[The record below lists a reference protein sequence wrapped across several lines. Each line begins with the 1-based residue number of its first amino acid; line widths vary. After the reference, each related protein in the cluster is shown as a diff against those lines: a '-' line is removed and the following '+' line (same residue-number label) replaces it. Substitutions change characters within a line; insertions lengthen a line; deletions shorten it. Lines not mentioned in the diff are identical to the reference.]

1 VTQVVMTGRPAWRC
15 IAALRSTNCRDRNA
29 NCFTPLTRLIP
40 GGQLGTQQARVGGFV
55 SEATHGCKLL
65 VDGGGGQVP
74 RFQVHTI
81 VNDDGA
87 IEGQPRLGTVPSNEL
102 IAGVLVNTAR
112 RR

>member
-1 VTQVVMTGRPAWRC
+1 M
-15 IAALRSTNCRDRNA
+15 
-29 NCFTPLTRLIP
+29 TRLIP